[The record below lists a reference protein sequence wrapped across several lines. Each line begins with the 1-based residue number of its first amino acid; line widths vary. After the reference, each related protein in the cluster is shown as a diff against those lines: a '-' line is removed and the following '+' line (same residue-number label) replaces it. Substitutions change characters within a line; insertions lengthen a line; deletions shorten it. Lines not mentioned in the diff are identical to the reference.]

1 MLGRGY
7 QSSDRGQLRRVTV
20 RSEEV
25 RERSIRGVSR
35 GQLERGKQLLVGGQP
50 RSGRGQPR
58 RVTVKSDEVRER
70 SVIER

>member
-1 MLGRGY
+1 M
-7 QSSDRGQLRRVTV
+7 